1 MDLKFRGELVHV
13 GINQG
18 IVTVQRHKIGLGHLR
33 SNPDRGR
40 KNLRLD
46 PSLVMSRLKINFVVH
61 FI

>member
-1 MDLKFRGELVHV
+1 MGLEFRGEIAHIH
-13 GINQG
+13 INRG
-18 IVTVQRHKIGLGHLR
+18 IVSVQRHKIELGHLG
-33 SNPDRGR
+33 SDPDRGR